1 MFIIIRDWKSKVL
14 GFITIIALVIAFIF
28 SAPVLAGKLSQQ
40 IPALSNWFSEENPS
54 GNPLRVENNDA
65 TGQKFDQII
74 DQMVI
79 KMQDFYKEDNKQNP

>member
-14 GFITIIALVIAFIF
+14 GFITRLALLDAFIY
-28 SAPVLAGKLSQQ
+28 SAAVLARQLSQQ
-40 IPALSNWFSEENPS
+40 RPALSNWFNEENPS

-74 DQMVI
+74 DEMVI
-79 KMQDFYKEDNKQNP
+79 KMQDFYKEDNKKNP